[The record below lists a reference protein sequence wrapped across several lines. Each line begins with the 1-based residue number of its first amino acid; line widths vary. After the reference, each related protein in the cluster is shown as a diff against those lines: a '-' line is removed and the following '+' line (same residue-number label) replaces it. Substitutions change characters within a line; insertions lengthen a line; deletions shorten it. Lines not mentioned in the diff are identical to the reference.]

1 MSKTFMVIAVVIF
14 NLYLFPS
21 DIILADQWNVGCGGR
36 PARFGYNSS
45 LGPGDTT
52 KLWQGGAYSVIAWQ
66 PVIDGDLVAVA
77 RCFNLNDVL
86 HGTYIYAYDLH
97 SGTELWS
104 ADLPVDF
111 PSTDWRNH
119 VSAIR
124 DSMVYVSRAGNTN
137 ATYLYALN
145 AVDGSQLWK
154 SIDLVDESS
163 TEGLTFAPNGDL
175 VMGNFN
181 QIIRI
186 NASDGSNVWTVN
198 RNSPTSGGSQVA
210 VFNGKVYGWAAG
222 ASGPT
227 VNVYDLSTGIY
238 LYQSNPVGGGYIQQ
252 VGLLVG
258 PDGTVYAPRSQNNPS
273 TDYLVAFQDSGGQLI
288 QKWQVE
294 LGYVPFSSF
303 AVGPD
308 GSVYSYSRSGEVIRI
323 NPDNGLIIDTSQNVQ
338 SGISTR
344 MAVDGSGRIW
354 VSSDDTFY
362 SFNPDL
368 SLRWKEYI
376 QGVSGPALGYD
387 GTLAL
392 CGRGTDIRA
401 YQGEGNQVNEQ
412 PVEIRVNNGNEI
424 QILNNPVNAYAVA
437 VLILTEPHQVKLNIY
452 GSDGRLWGSRE
463 LGFLLQGRN
472 ETTLD
477 ISGLP
482 SGIYIVEM
490 CSSGICLNS
499 DRMIILK

>member
-1 MSKTFMVIAVVIF
+1 MSKAFILIALIIF
-14 NLYLFPS
+14 NLYLSPS

-36 PARFGYNSS
+36 PARFGYNASF
-45 LGPGDTT
+45 GPGDTT
-52 KLWQGGAYSVIAWQ
+52 KLWEGGAYSVISWQ
-66 PVIDGDLVAVA
+66 PVIDGNILAVA

-104 ADLPVDF
+104 VDLPVDF

-119 VSAIR
+119 VSAIK
-124 DSMVYVSRAGNTN
+124 DSVVYVSRAGNTN

-154 SIDLVDESS
+154 SVDLVDESS
-163 TEGLTFAPNGDL
+163 TEGLSFAPNGDL

-186 NASDGSNVWTVN
+186 NAIDGSNVWTAN

-210 VFNGKVYGWAAG
+210 VFNGKVYGWTAG

-227 VNVYDLSTGIY
+227 VNVYDLTTGDY
-238 LYQSNPVGGGYIQQ
+238 LYQSDPVGGGYIQQ
-252 VGLLVG
+252 VGLFVG
-258 PDGTVYAPRSQNNPS
+258 PDSTVYAPRSQNNPS

-294 LGYVPFSSF
+294 LGFVPFSSF

-308 GSVYSYSRSGEVIRI
+308 GSVYSYNRNGEVIRI
-323 NPDNGLIIDTSQNVQ
+323 NPDNGLIMDTSQNVQ
-338 SGISTR
+338 AGISTR
-344 MAVDGSGRIW
+344 MAVDGSGRLY
-354 VSSDDTFY
+354 VSSDDTVY

-368 SLRWKEYI
+368 SLRWKEYV

-387 GTLAL
+387 GTLAI

-401 YQGEGNQVNEQ
+401 YPGEGNQVNEC
-412 PVEIRVNNGNEI
+412 PVEIRVNRDNEI
-424 QILNNPVNAYAVA
+424 QIMNNPVNAYAV
-437 VLILTEPHQVKLNIY
+437 VLYILSESGEFNLKIY
-452 GSDGRLWGSRE
+452 GSDGRLWDNRE
-463 LGFLLQGRN
+463 LGFLPQGSVK
-472 ETTLD
+472 TTLD
-477 ISGLP
+477 ISDLP
-482 SGIYIVEM
+482 AGIYIVQL
-490 CSSGICLNS
+490 CSSGNSLNS
-499 DRMIILK
+499 NRMIILR